1 MQIRLKS
8 LGALANTART
18 LALATAALLAGQAA
32 HADMWIYTDAQ
43 GVKHFAS
50 SQLDQRYKLMFRG
63 MPAPDAGA
71 SADGS
76 TAITAA
82 ARDGYLVGAG
92 RTVASMESSP
102 SFLAVKPHMRTAA
115 EANQL
120 DMSLLHAVI
129 ATESGFNP
137 SAVSPKGAVGLM
149 QVMPATA
156 QRYGLANDHG
166 GTVSAKLTDPKTN
179 IQTGARYLRDLINMF
194 PGQLE
199 LAVAA
204 YNAGEGAVQKAG
216 NKIPN
221 FKETQNYVRSVM
233 QLYQRLN
240 PLARV
245 APAATSTARVQGQF
259 HGPSANAN
267 VNLRWGELI
276 GSQDADLQAKK
287 AVHEPLQPSELVM
300 GAGQTA
306 RATPSLTELSN

>member
-1 MQIRLKS
+1 MRIKPLKS
-8 LGALANTART
+8 LLAG
-18 LALATAALLAGQAA
+18 LSVLLASHAA

-50 SQLDQRYKLMFRG
+50 SQLDARYKLMFRG
-63 MPAPDAGA
+63 TPAPDAGA
-71 SADGS
+71 GADASA
-76 TAITAA
+76 AIA
-82 ARDGYLVGAG
+82 GAG
-92 RTVASMESSP
+92 RSEAAFVATGRNVPSMEFSP
-102 SFLAVKPHMRTAA
+102 GFLAVKPHMRTAA

-129 ATESGFNP
+129 AAESGFNP

-156 QRYGLANDHG
+156 QRYGLANDRG

-179 IQTGARYLRDLINMF
+179 IHTGARYLRDLINMF

-240 PLARV
+240 PQARSAPVTTAAARV
-245 APAATSTARVQGQF
+245 KGQF
-259 HGPSANAN
+259 HSASNPN
-267 VNLRWGELI
+267 INLRWEDVNNGREPVQT
-276 GSQDADLQAKK
+276 GDL
-287 AVHEPLQPSELVM
+287 VISP
-300 GAGQTA
+300 
-306 RATPSLTELSN
+306 TELSN

>member
-1 MQIRLKS
+1 MKTRCKS
-8 LGALANTART
+8 QSAVVKGVRA
-18 LALATAALLAGQAA
+18 LALASAALLVSHAA

-63 MPAPDAGA
+63 MPVPDTGVA
-71 SADGS
+71 SDGTGS
-76 TAITAA
+76 AV
-82 ARDGYLVGAG
+82 AREASVIVAG
-92 RTVASMESSP
+92 RTVESMETSP

-115 EANQL
+115 DANQL
-120 DMSLLHAVI
+120 DMSLLHALI

-137 SAVSPKGAVGLM
+137 GAVSPKGAVGLM

-156 QRYGLANDHG
+156 QRYGVENDRR
-166 GTVSAKLTDPKTN
+166 GTVSAKLADPKTN

-204 YNAGEGAVQKAG
+204 YNAGEGAVQRAG

-233 QLYQRLN
+233 QLYQRFN
-240 PLARV
+240 PQARAV
-245 APAATSTARVQGQF
+245 PAAAPATRVQGQF
-259 HGPSANAN
+259 HSPNPN

-276 GSQDADLQAKK
+276 GTQDADLQSKK
-287 AVHEPLQPSELVM
+287 AGHEPLQPGDMSV
-300 GAGQTA
+300 GAGHAAKAAQ
-306 RATPSLTELSN
+306 SLTELSN

>member
-1 MQIRLKS
+1 MTARSMRLRMVLKNARAI
-8 LGALANTART
+8 ALAG
-18 LALATAALLAGQAA
+18 AALLAGHAA

-50 SQLDQRYKLMFRG
+50 SQLDPRYKLMFRG
-63 MPAPDAGA
+63 MPAPDVTAGSDGNAATAVAREA
-71 SADGS
+71 SSGLGS
-76 TAITAA
+76 
-82 ARDGYLVGAG
+82 
-92 RTVASMESSP
+92 RTVASMEFSP
-102 SFLAVKPHMRTAA
+102 GFLAVKPHMRTAA

-129 ATESGFNP
+129 ATESGFNAA
-137 SAVSPKGAVGLM
+137 AVSPKGAVGLM
-149 QVMPATA
+149 QVMPTTA
-156 QRYGLANDHG
+156 QRYGLANDRSG
-166 GTVSAKLTDPKTN
+166 SVASKLTDPKTN

-259 HGPSANAN
+259 HGPSAN

-276 GSQDADLQAKK
+276 GSQDADLPSKK
-287 AVHEPLQPSELVM
+287 AGHEPLQPSDLAV

-306 RATPSLTELSN
+306 RATPSLIELSN